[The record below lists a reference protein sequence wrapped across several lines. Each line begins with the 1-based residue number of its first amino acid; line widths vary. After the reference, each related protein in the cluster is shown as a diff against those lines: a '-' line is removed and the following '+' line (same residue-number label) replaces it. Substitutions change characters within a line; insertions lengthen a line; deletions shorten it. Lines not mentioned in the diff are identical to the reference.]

1 MSRNLLDV
9 TPSSI
14 DSPMAEAEE
23 SKASF
28 LWRNLL
34 RGLIWFAVI
43 LTAYILA
50 SEEISAY
57 QKEINAVGDRL
68 PLLLAIFTVS
78 EVVFGIIPPELFMLI
93 WQSKGVLS
101 EYVIN
106 LTYLTLISYAAGVL
120 GYYIGHFFSKT
131 AVYQKIHNR
140 YLKQYD
146 SQLRRYGLYLVLVG
160 AITPVPFSATCM
172 LAGSVNT
179 PIDKFLLICISRII
193 RFAGYGWAVW
203 AAPNYFT

>member
-1 MSRNLLDV
+1 
-9 TPSSI
+9 
-14 DSPMAEAEE
+14 MAEQEE
-23 SKASF
+23 SKSSF

-50 SEEISAY
+50 AEELSVY
-57 QKEINAVGDRL
+57 EKEINSVGDRL
-68 PLLLAIFTVS
+68 PLLLTIFTIS
-78 EVVFGIIPPELFMLI
+78 EIVFGIIPPEIFMLI

-106 LTYLTLISYAAGVL
+106 LTYLTLISYAAGIL
-120 GYYIGHFFSKT
+120 GFYIGRFFSKT
-131 AVYQKIHNR
+131 TIYQKIHAR
-140 YLKQYD
+140 YLKQYE
-146 SQLRRYGLYLVLVG
+146 QKLRTYGLYLVLVG

-179 PIDKFLLICISRII
+179 PFNKFLLVCISRII

-203 AAPNYFT
+203 AAPNYFI